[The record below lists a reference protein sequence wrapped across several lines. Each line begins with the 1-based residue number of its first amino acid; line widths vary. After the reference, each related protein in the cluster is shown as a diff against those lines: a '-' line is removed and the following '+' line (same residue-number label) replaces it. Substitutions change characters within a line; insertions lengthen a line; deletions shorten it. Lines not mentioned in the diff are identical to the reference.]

1 MNDEKYNFSF
11 SIKDNQLMIDGKN
24 SNQLYQLN
32 KQQNCGNGNS
42 NCNKVILKEKK
53 KNDNSQK
60 KKTRKLSIFN
70 IKKKQK
76 KSKAQNL
83 IKQTNVRCQKGED
96 LN

>member
-32 KQQNCGNGNS
+32 KQKICSNGN
-42 NCNKVILKEKK
+42 NDGNQVILKEKK
-53 KNDNSQK
+53 KNYNSQK
-60 KKTRKLSIFN
+60 KKTHKLSIFN

-83 IKQTNVRCQKGED
+83 IKQTSVDCQKEEG